1 MGGELSRPA
10 APDVL
15 HVPSYRFFDHT
26 GDFGVD
32 VCTPT
37 RRGAVAACA
46 RAFLDLLTGAPETV
60 VEREAREVRV
70 TGIDA
75 PATLVALG
83 NELLYLFEVERFLCA
98 RFQPTTVEEGVIAGT
113 AHGEPFDPDRHP
125 IARPMKA
132 TTHHDARFARDG
144 RVFRA
149 RLIFDL

>member
-1 MGGELSRPA
+1 MCST
-10 APDVL
+10 
-15 HVPSYRFFDHT
+15 VPPYRFFDHT

-32 VCTPT
+32 VVAPT
-37 RRGAVAACA
+37 RRGVVAACA

-60 VEREAREVRV
+60 VERAAREVRV

-75 PATLVALG
+75 PDTLVALG

-98 RFQPTTVEEGVIAGT
+98 RFEPTTVEEGVIAGV
-113 AHGEPFDPDRHP
+113 AHGEPFDAARHP

-132 TTHHDARFARDG
+132 VTRHDARFARDG